1 MLIMWIPV
9 VMIIVLLVFILV
21 KLFQIEQRLDRL
33 HPGLSTDAVAE
44 EQTQAQKRAKIL
56 ADPALAWLGLAAV
69 AAALGF
75 LLWFASGYHP

>member
-9 VMIIVLLVFILV
+9 VMIIVLLVFILI

-33 HPGLSTDAVAE
+33 HPGLSTDVVAE

-56 ADPALAWLGLAAV
+56 TDRALAWLGLAA
-69 AAALGF
+69 AAALAF